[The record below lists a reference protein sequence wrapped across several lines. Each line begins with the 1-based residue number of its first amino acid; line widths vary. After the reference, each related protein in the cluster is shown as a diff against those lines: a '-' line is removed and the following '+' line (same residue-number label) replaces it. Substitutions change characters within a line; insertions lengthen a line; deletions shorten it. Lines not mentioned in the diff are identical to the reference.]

1 MNNRY
6 RRYKNYQE
14 LPESYSDLLT
24 LSAEKGFFYDRPWLE
39 FLMEKYYSD
48 ESEMC
53 LIGVE
58 QESDGKPLFLAPL
71 RMTRS
76 DGAVFGARTLTSI
89 GHMENYSLI
98 NFLFSPCVPASE
110 YPILLSALM
119 KELREG
125 CDQLGLPAADVIRL
139 WPAERGSELASLVHQ
154 SLRNAGYYVQVY
166 DNSYNQ
172 YEVTTDL
179 DYEGYFQSRS
189 SNHRYNVR
197 RRERNLEKEGRVKFE
212 LCTDDKDAEK
222 FQKLLDGYILS
233 SVVSWKEPGSMVS
246 KGILDLIKLTAER
259 GCMRLGVLYLDD
271 RPVAAQYWVVSGG
284 VASCLRLG
292 YDEKYKKEAPGVVL
306 TGFMIQH
313 LLDQDG
319 VGLLDYGYG
328 NDEYKKKWTKDS
340 RFYVGF
346 MAFNSSTWR
355 GRYFAAKHILGRKVK
370 RKLARFSGKNGEP

>member
-139 WPAERGSELASLVHQ
+139 WPAERGSGRAPGRIAAQPSP
-154 SLRNAGYYVQVY
+154 RPARRP
-166 DNSYNQ
+166 D
-172 YEVTTDL
+172 
-179 DYEGYFQSRS
+179 
-189 SNHRYNVR
+189 R
-197 RRERNLEKEGRVKFE
+197 RRATPPGR
-212 LCTDDKDAEK
+212 AR
-222 FQKLLDGYILS
+222 S
-233 SVVSWKEPGSMVS
+233 
-246 KGILDLIKLTAER
+246 A
-259 GCMRLGVLYLDD
+259 
-271 RPVAAQYWVVSGG
+271 GG
-284 VASCLRLG
+284 R
-292 YDEKYKKEAPGVVL
+292 
-306 TGFMIQH
+306 
-313 LLDQDG
+313 
-319 VGLLDYGYG
+319 
-328 NDEYKKKWTKDS
+328 
-340 RFYVGF
+340 
-346 MAFNSSTWR
+346 
-355 GRYFAAKHILGRKVK
+355 
-370 RKLARFSGKNGEP
+370 ARR